1 MERRIYTIV
10 AKRRGCAGILAVDEF
25 IRPRLALLGLAGVHK
40 LLHGVSL
47 AVESFRE
54 RRKKAGIL
62 LSYAGEARTIQGT
75 REALKVYRAWLD
87 GKISYR
93 KALKLIK
100 QIANSGK

>member
-1 MERRIYTIV
+1 M